1 MLKSKKFSANI
12 KPALIKVDW
21 TLISTELEHKNT
33 KILYDYMQKIF
44 KSGHLLTNQADDK
57 GFNLLHHGVL
67 KGVYG
72 KV

>member
-1 MLKSKKFSANI
+1 
-12 KPALIKVDW
+12 
-21 TLISTELEHKNT
+21 
-33 KILYDYMQKIF
+33 MQKIF